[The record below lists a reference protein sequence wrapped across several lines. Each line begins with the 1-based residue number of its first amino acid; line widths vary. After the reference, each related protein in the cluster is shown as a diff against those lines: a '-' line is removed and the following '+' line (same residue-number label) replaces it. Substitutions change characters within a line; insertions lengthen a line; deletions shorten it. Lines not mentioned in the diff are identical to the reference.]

1 MSSED
6 SSIQVKDLSKRYEIY
21 SQPADRLKQM
31 VLPRMQRAIRR
42 PSRAY
47 FNEFWALRDVSFN
60 VRRGE
65 TIGIVGRNGSG
76 KSTLLQMICG
86 TLTPTLGEVTVNG
99 RIAALLELGAGFNP
113 EFTGHEN
120 VRLSGLL
127 YGLSEEELR
136 NRYDAILDFAEIG
149 NFIDQPVKTYSS
161 GMYVRLAFAVA
172 INVSPDI
179 LVVDEA
185 LSVGDEAFQRKCFAR
200 IDAIRKAGATILFV
214 SHAAST
220 VSELCNRALL
230 LDHGELLTQGSPK
243 YVVSR
248 YQKLLYSPADK
259 YPSIREAIRASNE
272 DDVRSEV
279 AAALSTDPLGH
290 GESNLDADFVGKQSL
305 DRATGEHPAGAA
317 GVRAVDSAVPE
328 EAYFEEG
335 LVPRSTLRYDASGAE
350 IIDPHIETLDGR
362 RVNILQP
369 QHEYVYTY
377 GIRFEKVIAAVRCGM
392 LIKSVTGL
400 ELAGSV
406 TSWHGDNL
414 PIVEAGTELVVKFR
428 FPCLFASGA
437 YFMNAGVQGMIG
449 EEHVYLDRW
458 IDGIMFKVMHESGR
472 LATTTMDLDI
482 RPDIRVMH
490 GVTEQ

>member
-1 MSSED
+1 M
-6 SSIQVKDLSKRYEIY
+6 
-21 SQPADRLKQM
+21 
-31 VLPRMQRAIRR
+31 
-42 PSRAY
+42 
-47 FNEFWALRDVSFN
+47 RDVCFD
-60 VRRGE
+60 VKRGE
-65 TIGIVGRNGSG
+65 TVGIVGRNGSG
-76 KSTLLQMICG
+76 KSTLLQIICG
-86 TLTPTLGEVTVNG
+86 TLTPTSGTVNVNG

-113 EFTGHEN
+113 EFTGKEN

-127 YGLSEEELR
+127 YGISDEELR
-136 NRYDAILDFAEIG
+136 ERYQAILDFAEIG
-149 NFIDQPVKTYSS
+149 DFIDQPVKTYSS

-200 IDAIRKAGATILFV
+200 IDAIRKAGATVLFV

-248 YQKLLYSPADK
+248 YQKLLYSPAEK
-259 YPSIREAIRASNE
+259 YPSIREAIRGSREGDGQLEEALVSAEALEEGGSRSDNRPVDQTSACATVAPAS
-272 DDVRSEV
+272 
-279 AAALSTDPLGH
+279 
-290 GESNLDADFVGKQSL
+290 
-305 DRATGEHPAGAA
+305 GAA
-317 GVRAVDSAVPE
+317 GPRAADSAAPE

-377 GIRFEKVIAAVRCGM
+377 GIRFDTVAAAVRCGM

-406 TSWHGDNL
+406 TSWYGDNL
-414 PIVEAGTELVVKFR
+414 PVVDAGAELVVKFR

-437 YFMNAGVQGMIG
+437 YFMNAGVQGMVG

-458 IDGIMFKVMHESGR
+458 IDGIMFKVMHEPGR

-482 RPDIRVMH
+482 TSDIRVMQ
-490 GVTEQ
+490 GVVPVQ